1 MSENNLKNQQGAANT
16 WLMIVIIVLLVA
28 IIGGMVYFF
37 MMNKKDSSTTAT
49 NSGATSTATDTEEGD
64 EAEGTEDEDDGDTIT
79 NKKTAVLTNVKDG
92 QGTGTATQFKVNGR
106 YNLEIATTGLPEAKD
121 GFVYFVWVEKKIP
134 LSRIEAGELTT
145 KDTKEGVYTLA
156 FDADSDYSTFREVYV
171 TLEPEKEADRT
182 GTPGEKV
189 LDGLFGL

>member
-16 WLMIVIIVLLVA
+16 WLMVVIIVLLVA

-37 MMNKKDSSTTAT
+37 MMNKKDSSSTNT
-49 NSGATSTATDTEEGD
+49 NSAATSTDEEAD
-64 EAEGTEDEDDGDTIT
+64 EEEADEEDGDTIT
-79 NKKTAVLTNVKDG
+79 GKKTAVLTNVKDG
-92 QGTGTATQFKVNGR
+92 KGTGTATQFKVNGR
-106 YNLEIATTGLPEAKD
+106 YNLEITTTGLPEPAD
-121 GFVYFVWVEKKIP
+121 GFVYFAWVEKKIP
-134 LSRIEAGELTT
+134 LSRIEAGELDA
-145 KDTKEGVYTLA
+145 KDKGEGIYKLA

-171 TLEPEKEADRT
+171 TLEPKKEEDRA

>member
-1 MSENNLKNQQGAANT
+1 MSEKNLKNQQGAANT
-16 WLMIVIIVLLVA
+16 WLMVVIIVLLVA

-37 MMNKKDSSTTAT
+37 MMNKKENSSTNSNSAAAAT
-49 NSGATSTATDTEEGD
+49 NTDEEGD
-64 EAEGTEDEDDGDTIT
+64 AEETADEEDGDTIT

-92 QGTGTATQFKVNGR
+92 KGTGTATQFKVNGR
-106 YNLEIATTGLPEAKD
+106 YNLEITTTGLPEAAD
-121 GFVYFVWVEKKIP
+121 GFVYFAWVEKKIP
-134 LSRIEAGELTT
+134 LSRIEAGEL
-145 KDTKEGVYTLA
+145 DTDDKKEGVYTLA

-171 TLEPEKEADRT
+171 TLEPKKEDDRT